1 VLPGNN
7 GLKDQHLGIKWT
19 HQNIELFGGDPTR
32 ITIVG
37 QSAGSASVTYQLLN
51 KKSEGENYI
60 GNNILL
66 SFSVSLLGLFW
77 GAICES
83 GSFLSPWSF
92 QRRAREIAFKTA
104 GFINETFNDSDNST
118 ELLAFLS
125 AVTADELDKAS
136 YQVHQLVDNHKIKTI
151 SIYANIVGE
160 LSKSTDISGV
170 FLFTGSRT

>member
-51 KKSEGENYI
+51 KKSEGENDI
-60 GNNILL
+60 RNNILL
-66 SFSVSLLGLFW
+66 SFFVPLLGLFW

-136 YQVHQLVDNHKIKTI
+136 YQVHQLVDN
-151 SIYANIVGE
+151 NI
-160 LSKSTDISGV
+160 
-170 FLFTGSRT
+170 

>member
-51 KKSEGENYI
+51 KKSE
-60 GNNILL
+60 
-66 SFSVSLLGLFW
+66 GLFW

-170 FLFTGSRT
+170 FLFTGRRT